1 MTGFHGREN
10 KMARVTVIEEQITTR
25 KQKGAMLELMG
36 HVVDLHENGCS
47 FAERGAAFKPNVI
60 LTDLLL
66 PGIVGL
72 KAIRGLMTE
81 NSDVSLIGVAD
92 IESSDSLPL
101 TLGWAKTIGADLLME
116 RPVTSAKL
124 ESALDDMLRP
134 SSDG

>member
-1 MTGFHGREN
+1 
-10 KMARVTVIEEQITTR
+10 MARVTVIEEQITTR

-47 FAERGAAFKPNVI
+47 FVERGAAFKPNVI

-101 TLGWAKTIGADLLME
+101 TLGW
-116 RPVTSAKL
+116 S
-124 ESALDDMLRP
+124 
-134 SSDG
+134 